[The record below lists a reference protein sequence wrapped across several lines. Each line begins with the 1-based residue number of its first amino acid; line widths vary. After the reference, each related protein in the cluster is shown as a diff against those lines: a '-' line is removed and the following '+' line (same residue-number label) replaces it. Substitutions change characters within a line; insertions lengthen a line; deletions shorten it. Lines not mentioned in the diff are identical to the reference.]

1 MKTVNAHV
9 LTGADTVSI
18 NGPSIVADQLV
29 SASFQA
35 VFADTTAAG
44 TIQIQASNDLPPA
57 GNVPAAFT
65 PTNWS
70 NIPSATSTVA
80 AGVAP
85 IIILP
90 QICYRWLR
98 VSYTETT
105 PGTSTMQVSMFAFG
119 V

>member
-1 MKTVNAHV
+1 MKTVNANV
-9 LTGADTVSI
+9 LSGADTASI

-44 TIQIQASNDLPPA
+44 AIQIQASNDIPPA
-57 GNVPAAFT
+57 GNVPSAFT
-65 PTNWS
+65 PSHWS
-70 NIPSATSTVA
+70 NIPSATAAVV

-85 IIILP
+85 IITLP

-98 VSYTETT
+98 VSYASTT
-105 PGTSTMQVSMFAFG
+105 AGTSTMSVNLFAFG

>member
-9 LTGADTVSI
+9 LSGSDAASI

-70 NIPSATSTVA
+70 NIPSATSTVV

-85 IIILP
+85 IITLP

-98 VSYTETT
+98 VSYTESAA
-105 PGTSTMQVSMFAFG
+105 GTSTILVNMFAFG